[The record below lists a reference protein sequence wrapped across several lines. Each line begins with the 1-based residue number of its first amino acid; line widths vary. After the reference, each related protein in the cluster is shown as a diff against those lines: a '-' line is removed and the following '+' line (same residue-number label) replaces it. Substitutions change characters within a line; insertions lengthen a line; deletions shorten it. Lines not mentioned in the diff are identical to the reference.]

1 MLWGETQVRYA
12 PDRATVDVVGLSAW
26 LRRIASTGVTSSCG
40 RRQNNDSPN
49 IIMLQV
55 KPDKSSALMTRLSR
69 DDTSPTQFENFRDKV
84 MKFEWEAS
92 RRNV

>member
-1 MLWGETQVRYA
+1 MLWGETQVRCA

-26 LRRIASTGVTSSCG
+26 LRRIASTDVTSSCG
-40 RRQNNDSPN
+40 SRQNNDSPN
-49 IIMLQV
+49 IIMLQA

-69 DDTSPTQFENFRDKV
+69 EDTSPTQFENIRDKA